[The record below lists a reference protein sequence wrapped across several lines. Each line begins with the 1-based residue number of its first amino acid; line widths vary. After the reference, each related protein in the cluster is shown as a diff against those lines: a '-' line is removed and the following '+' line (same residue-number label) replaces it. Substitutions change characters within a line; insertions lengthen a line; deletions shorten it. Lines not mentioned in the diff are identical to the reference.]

1 MKGQLWETRPLDF
14 WAKAKELRASW
25 QNDMSNPDLVVGQGN
40 TYFCDWPSAFPA
52 FRAFE
57 DNPNGSMISSKS
69 SPHARKCRLASED
82 VYKRQDW

>member
-25 QNDMSNPDLVVGQGN
+25 QDSMGDEHLVVGQGN

-52 FRAFE
+52 FRAF
-57 DNPNGSMISSKS
+57 
-69 SPHARKCRLASED
+69 
-82 VYKRQDW
+82 